1 VEVAVTQDVALTA
14 TGTPA
19 IVLGKDRYPLVFTI
33 AGMKEFA
40 EHRGI
45 TFEQLMTDGWDVG
58 SLTEADLR
66 ILVRIAMKGG
76 EMRRALFEPGSART
90 ISDEL
95 ADQVVNLCHPSELIV
110 LLVRLWNEP
119 PAGTP
124 DPPLSES
131 TPPGD

>member
-1 VEVAVTQDVALTA
+1 MTQDVALTA

-40 EHRGI
+40 EHRNI
-45 TFEQLMTDGWDVG
+45 TFDQLMRDGWDVD

-66 ILVRIAMKGG
+66 ILVKIAMTGG
-76 EMRRALFEPGSART
+76 ERRRALFEAEPPRAIT
-90 ISDEL
+90 QEL
-95 ADQVVNLCHPSELIV
+95 AEQVVDLSHPSELIV

-119 PAGTP
+119 PAGAP
-124 DPPLSES
+124 DPPKSES
-131 TPPGD
+131 PQLGV